1 MNKDQIIESLR
12 SKLNVSKKT
21 AKEALELIL
30 DEIKNSLKKGEE
42 VALSGFGTFRVSKRA
57 ARQGVNPRTGQKIQI
72 PAMKV
77 PKFKAGK
84 VLKDA
89 VK

>member
-1 MNKDQIIESLR
+1 MTKDQIIETLR
-12 SKLNVSKKT
+12 SKLNMSKKD
-21 AKEALELIL
+21 AKEVLELVL

-42 VALSGFGTFRVSKRA
+42 VALSGFGVFRVSKRA
-57 ARQGVNPRTGQKIQI
+57 ARSGVNPRTGQKIQI

-84 VLKDA
+84 ALKDA